1 MITITR
7 IFGFDSGHRV
17 LGHEGKCAN
26 LHGHR
31 YTAEVTVTAQGLDK
45 IGRVIDFS
53 VIKRDVGNWIDTCWD
68 HNMILHEKDPLALM
82 LADGEHGALH
92 TTTHRYGRLAVFG
105 PKTPFVMPDEMNP
118 TAENMAAVLF
128 HQAQEILKPFDLT
141 VVHVRLYET
150 PNCFADVNTLPLF
163 TR

>member
-31 YTAEVTVTAQGLDK
+31 YTAEVTVTAKDLDK

-53 VIKRDVGNWIDTCWD
+53 VIKRDVGNWIDTYWD
-68 HNMILHEKDPLALM
+68 HNMILHVKDPLAIIHS
-82 LADGEHGALH
+82 ADGHLETNNH
-92 TTTHRYGRLAVFG
+92 TYGTRAVFG
-105 PKTPFVMPDEMNP
+105 PKDPFIMPDEMNP

-128 HQAQEILKPFDLT
+128 HQAQEILKPYDLA